1 MIASTIRSTWFQWF
15 ADETGE
21 TMKKQS
27 RFNAHGMTL
36 IELLVVLVI
45 CSMLIGGI
53 YRLFIGQS
61 KAYTIQDQVV
71 EVQQNTRAAMEIL
84 LRDLRMTGFNDD
96 RTPLVTVP
104 RPPVVPEDHA
114 ITVFYEYDN
123 AQYQIRYWVDGSSR
137 LMRQETI
144 NGASTTQPLL
154 ENVEAF
160 NLAYGVDENEDG
172 AMDDRDHDGTLDDWL
187 SRAAVGPRKVVT
199 AQVTLAAR
207 PGQANP
213 DFKYVSPRTLI
224 SAVTLRNLS
233 LR

>member
-1 MIASTIRSTWFQWF
+1 
-15 ADETGE
+15 
-21 TMKKQS
+21 MKKQS
-27 RFNAHGMTL
+27 RFNTHGMTL
-36 IELLVVLVI
+36 IELLVVLII

-61 KAYTIQDQVV
+61 KAYTVQDQVV

-104 RPPVVPEDHA
+104 KPSVVPEDHA

-144 NGASTTQPLL
+144 DGASTTQPLL
-154 ENVEAF
+154 ENVRAF

-172 AMDDRDHDGTLDDWL
+172 AMDDRNNDGMLNDWL

-199 AQVTLAAR
+199 TQVSLTASPAQI
-207 PGQANP
+207 NP
-213 DFKYVSPRTLI
+213 DLKYLSPRTLV
-224 SAVTLRNLS
+224 SAVTFRNLS